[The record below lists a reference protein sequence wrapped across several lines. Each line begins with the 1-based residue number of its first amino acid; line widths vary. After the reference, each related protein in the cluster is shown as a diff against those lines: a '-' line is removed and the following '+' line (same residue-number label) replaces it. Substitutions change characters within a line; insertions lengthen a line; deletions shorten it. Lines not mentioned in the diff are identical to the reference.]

1 MRTHLMST
9 HKIRMHLM
17 QVQLKPY
24 AGSMRPMEPEI
35 ALVDRWR
42 SLLSSYNEIAGHL
55 ERSLQEAH
63 GLTMSDFETLDRL
76 TTADCD
82 KRRMQ
87 DLAAAMYLSQSA
99 LSRTVARLEKGGL
112 VERTHCL
119 DDRRGVYVALTEAG
133 LRRHA
138 EAKKVQLAV
147 LGAHLAPVPA

>member
-1 MRTHLMST
+1 
-9 HKIRMHLM
+9 
-17 QVQLKPY
+17 
-24 AGSMRPMEPEI
+24 MEPETV
-35 ALVDRWR
+35 LVDRWR

-63 GLTMSDFETLDRL
+63 GLTMSEFETLDRL

-119 DDRRGVYVALTEAG
+119 DDRRGIYVALTEAG
-133 LRRHA
+133 GRRHA
-138 EAKKVQLAV
+138 EAKKTQLAV
-147 LGAHLAPVPA
+147 LGTHLAPVPA